1 MTLFDLTGRTALV
14 TGAGQNV
21 GRGIAHALAAQGA
34 GVLVNDVR
42 SDRAESIVEEIVTAG
57 GMATAAVFDVTDL
70 DAVIHTLES
79 AGPVDILVNNAG
91 NGGIETMIPQPFVTM
106 PPTAW
111 EGPIRVNLYGVLHC
125 CHVVVPG
132 MCDRGWGRV
141 ITISSGAGTVG
152 VAIGVSAYSAG
163 KGAGIAFTR
172 TLALEVARLGV
183 TANSLAIG
191 LMAVPDSTVT
201 ERLARSIPVGRV
213 GTPEDVAAACV
224 WLSSE
229 DSGWVTGQ
237 TLGINGGSVTS

>member
-91 NGGIETMIPQPFVTM
+91 NGGSETMIPQPFVTM